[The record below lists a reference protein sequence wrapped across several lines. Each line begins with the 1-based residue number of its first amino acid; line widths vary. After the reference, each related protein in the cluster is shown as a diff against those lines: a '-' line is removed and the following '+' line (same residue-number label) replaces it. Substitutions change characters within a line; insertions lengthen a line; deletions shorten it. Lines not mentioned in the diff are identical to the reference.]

1 MPTDLIAGLKVLR
14 LFGMA
19 DALNDMAEQASPR
32 YQHALPILE
41 GLLQAEKADR
51 EVRTLKYQLK
61 SAKFPVYRKR
71 KIKGVLLSPWLICQ
85 TVIFM
90 IGDHHADKTKNSET
104 SLLAQTPHGSQC
116 L

>member
-32 YQHALPILE
+32 YQHALPIL
-41 GLLQAEKADR
+41 QAEKADR

-61 SAKFPVYRKR
+61 SAKFPVYRDL
-71 KIKGVLLSPWLICQ
+71 V
-85 TVIFM
+85 T
-90 IGDHHADKTKNSET
+90 
-104 SLLAQTPHGSQC
+104 
-116 L
+116 

>member
-41 GLLQAEKADR
+41 GLLSIPLVEASVFR
-51 EVRTLKYQLK
+51 
-61 SAKFPVYRKR
+61 RKR
-71 KIKGVLLSPWLICQ
+71 
-85 TVIFM
+85 
-90 IGDHHADKTKNSET
+90 A
-104 SLLAQTPHGSQC
+104 LAVRPVS
-116 L
+116 